1 MKNKNHLIFF
11 FYQKVQIKQNNK
23 NKNPYFIKKK
33 LQKNK
38 KNPYF

>member
-11 FYQKVQIKQNNK
+11 FYQKVQIKQNDK

-33 LQKNK
+33 TTK
-38 KNPYF
+38 K